1 MNATKPP
8 GNKNRHL
15 LTWLV
20 LGALLL
26 GVIALSV
33 ISALHEPES
42 GAGVDSTTVWLLTAG
57 IFLVVVVGVLLL
69 FRFMRRSSRRQQQIR
84 MAPLADWAEARRWR
98 VRAGEELETRTFPD
112 VAKGVRVTPRQC
124 LQSIEGEML
133 GRRISVESWQL
144 DHRNLGAPVSQ
155 YVSRPI
161 VRVNASPYL
170 PTVGLGAGQ
179 SSSFPWLTA
188 PKQLADRRMTTQGA
202 LSHVPVDLLSDGITR
217 VGPFYCFGPPD
228 EVHRLVPLVQRFQQ
242 AMVELQ
248 AWVVTSPGELLL
260 TFMEEPEN
268 DNVLER
274 RLHLAATMAGDLDQ
288 YR

>member
-1 MNATKPP
+1 MKTAKPP
-8 GNKNRHL
+8 VNKKRHL
-15 LTWLV
+15 ATWLI
-20 LGALLL
+20 LGALLA
-26 GVIALSV
+26 GVIILSV
-33 ISALHEPES
+33 FSALHEPEP
-42 GAGVDSTTVWLLTAG
+42 GAGVDSTTTWILTAG
-57 IFLVVVVGVLLL
+57 ILLVAVVGVFLL
-69 FRFMRRSSRRQQQIR
+69 FRFIRRSSRRQQQTR
-84 MAPLADWAEARRWR
+84 MAPLAEWAAARRWR
-98 VRAGEELETRTFPD
+98 VRVAEELETRAFPD

-124 LQSIEGEML
+124 LQSIEGEKL

-170 PTVGLGAGQ
+170 PTIGLGAGQ

-188 PKQLADRRMTTQGA
+188 PKQLADRKMTTQGA
-202 LSHVPVDLLSDGITR
+202 LSHVPVDLLNDGITR

-228 EVHRLVPLVQRFQQ
+228 EVHRLVPLLQRFQQ
-242 AMVELQ
+242 AMAELQ
-248 AWVVTSPGELLL
+248 AWVITSPGELLL

-268 DNVLER
+268 EEIFER
-274 RLHLAATMAGDLDQ
+274 RLHLAVTIADDLDR